1 MCSKGAFDINLAFA
15 AEVARWAIAIG
26 LTAVLAVAAVT
37 DVRARR
43 IPNWTVLACLGLFLP
58 WAAVQPHALSWG
70 LWALGAGLIAFVVSF
85 GLYSAGLV
93 GAGDSKLFAAVALFT
108 GMSELWALALAT
120 ALVGGLVA
128 LASLALRPTRAL
140 TMISMKGKGDFGPGV
155 PYGVAIAVA
164 AAGLVWAGLLH
175 LAVLPGLA

>member
-1 MCSKGAFDINLAFA
+1 M
-15 AEVARWAIAIG
+15 
-26 LTAVLAVAAVT
+26 T

-43 IPNWTVLACLGLFLP
+43 IPNWTVLACLGLFLA
-58 WAAVQPHALSWG
+58 WAAVHPLSWD
-70 LWALGAGLIAFVVSF
+70 LWALGAGVIAFAVSF

-108 GMSELWALALAT
+108 GMSGLAPLAVVT
-120 ALVGGLVA
+120 ALVGGVVA
-128 LASLALRPTRAL
+128 VVGLILRPTRAL

-155 PYGVAIAVA
+155 PYGVAIAAA

-175 LAVLPGLA
+175 LASFPGLT